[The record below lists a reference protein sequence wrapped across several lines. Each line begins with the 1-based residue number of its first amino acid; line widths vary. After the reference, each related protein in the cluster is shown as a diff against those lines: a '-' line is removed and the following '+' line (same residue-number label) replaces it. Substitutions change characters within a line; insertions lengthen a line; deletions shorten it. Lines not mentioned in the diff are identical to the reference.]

1 MKNFISINDFSR
13 EEIFEKIIPGCKS
26 MVAKAKTKK
35 PLGWHP
41 SKKVI
46 FAFFEPSTRT
56 LGSYLEASRLL
67 GWRNMQINGAEATS
81 LTKKES
87 MANTVRMFAAQ
98 GADVLVMRTKIEGA
112 QRFAA
117 EILEADD
124 WNTSV
129 QNGGDGTNQ
138 HPTQTFLDLLTI
150 SEKLGRLDNFKI
162 GFFGDLKYG
171 RTVHSLLCALAHQK
185 NISLKLASAPET
197 VLQDRYK
204 KIFKNVEEG
213 DSLDILAD
221 CDVIYGSRLQ
231 EERFTADPVSLQRA
245 RDRFKISHKQLEMF
259 KKDVIIMHP
268 MPYVEEFDPQIRKDS
283 RLIIDLQAWHGI
295 PTRMFMLEEGYKNRK
310 KKTLNNEKQKSEFEI
325 ITKMKLDKYME
336 ERKSK
341 KTVHKYF
348 MPINNGTVIDHIPRG
363 LGIKIR
369 EFLINK
375 KLVGDIG
382 VKHIIEDVPSK
393 KQRLKNVLVLEDI
406 FIPKETIAAISS
418 FAPTITFNII
428 KNNIFQKIK
437 IKNPS
442 MISGIGRCP
451 NENCITNHD
460 GEASSKFTHHN
471 DNLYCYY
478 CEKEFEQR
486 EII

>member
-1 MKNFISINDFSR
+1 
-13 EEIFEKIIPGCKS
+13 
-26 MVAKAKTKK
+26 
-35 PLGWHP
+35 
-41 SKKVI
+41 
-46 FAFFEPSTRT
+46 
-56 LGSYLEASRLL
+56 
-67 GWRNMQINGAEATS
+67 
-81 LTKKES
+81 

-150 SEKLGRLDNFKI
+150 SEKVGRLDNFKI

-197 VLQDRYK
+197 VLQNRY
-204 KIFKNVEEG
+204 
-213 DSLDILAD
+213 
-221 CDVIYGSRLQ
+221 
-231 EERFTADPVSLQRA
+231 
-245 RDRFKISHKQLEMF
+245 
-259 KKDVIIMHP
+259 
-268 MPYVEEFDPQIRKDS
+268 
-283 RLIIDLQAWHGI
+283 
-295 PTRMFMLEEGYKNRK
+295 